1 MYINDEWVE
10 LTPEQELI
18 LEARIADTIAYND
31 DPCPTVGDIHFFER
45 EQMFQELGI
54 TQ

>member
-18 LEARIADTIAYND
+18 LEARIADAVAYND
-31 DPCPTVGDIHFFER
+31 DPCTTVGDIHFFER
-45 EQMFQELGI
+45 EQMFLELGI
-54 TQ
+54 IQ